1 MNYEKMT
8 LKVQDALQEAS
19 SIAQQKDHSE
29 IGSEHLL
36 LAFLQQEGGIAYP
49 LVERIGVSAQKLIDE
64 TNSLLQTYPVV
75 RGNAQ
80 MALSSEVQKILAK
93 AEGEMNQLRDEYLSV
108 EIGRAHV

>member
-19 SIAQQKDHSE
+19 SIAHQKDHSE

-75 RGNAQ
+75 RE
-80 MALSSEVQKILAK
+80 MPRWHFLPRYRKFLPRQKA
-93 AEGEMNQLRDEYLSV
+93 R
-108 EIGRAHV
+108 